1 MFQTQLRRLDRKAPD
16 RTVIRFAATL
26 IREGE
31 LVAFPTETVYGLGAN
46 GLSVEAIRKI
56 FKAKGRPSD
65 NPLILHVGYK
75 KDVERFA
82 HPIPRKARK
91 LIGAFW
97 PGPLTIVLRKR
108 RHVPA
113 IVTGGLDTV
122 ALRMPSNKIALALI
136 RAAGVPIAA
145 PSANVSGKPSPTTA
159 QHVYDD
165 MEGKIPLILSGG
177 KTDVGLE
184 STVIDCSVDPPVILR
199 PGHVTKKQ
207 IEKIIGFVDKY
218 LYNENLET
226 FKPKSPGMKY
236 RHYAPDAVLILVE
249 GEPKVVKATIDSLI
263 RTMRNEKK
271 RLGVLAFTPGHTY
284 SLRRNEPLVNLGS
297 SLRSASK
304 KLFSTLRYFDDHRVD
319 VILSEGFPVE
329 EHAITNRL
337 RKAAAEIIT
346 VDRFPGASI

>member
-1 MFQTQLRRLDRKAPD
+1 MFQTQIRQLDRKAPD
-16 RTVIRFAATL
+16 RSVVKYAATL
-26 IREGE
+26 IRKGE

-46 GLSVEAIRKI
+46 GLDGGAIHKI
-56 FKAKGRPSD
+56 FSAKGRPSD
-65 NPLILHVGYK
+65 NPLILHIGYK

-82 HPIPRKARK
+82 HPISHKASK
-91 LIGAFW
+91 LIRAFW

-108 RHVPA
+108 RLIPA
-113 IVTGGLDTV
+113 VVTGGLDTV

-159 QHVYDD
+159 QHVYNDLY
-165 MEGKIPLILSGG
+165 GKIPLILNGG

-199 PGHVTKKQ
+199 PGHITKKQ
-207 IEKIIGFVDKY
+207 IEKIIGIVDKY
-218 LYNENLET
+218 LYNDNLEM

-249 GEPKVVKATIDSLI
+249 GEPKIVKATIDSLI
-263 RTMRNEKK
+263 RKMRNEKK

-297 SLRSASK
+297 NVRSASQ
-304 KLFSTLRYFDDHRVD
+304 KLFSTLRYFDDLRVD
-319 VILSEGFPVE
+319 VIVSEGFPVE

-346 VDRFPGASI
+346 VDRFSGA